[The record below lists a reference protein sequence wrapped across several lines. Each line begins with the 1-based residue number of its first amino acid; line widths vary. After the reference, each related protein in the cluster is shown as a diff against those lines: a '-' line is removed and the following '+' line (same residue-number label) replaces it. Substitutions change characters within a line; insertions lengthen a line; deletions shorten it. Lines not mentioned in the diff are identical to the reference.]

1 MTGDVTEPHNGSVIE
16 EIRRRL
22 AAYAAR
28 ELEGDGRPR
37 AGVLVPVFLHRGE
50 LHVVLT
56 RRTDHVANHRGEVSF
71 PGGMMET
78 RDADI
83 VATALRESEEEIGL
97 RREHV
102 RVIGRLDELVT
113 VSNFHVSAFVGEID
127 AAALPYVWRPQASE
141 VARVLEVPLSHALD
155 GENLVELPRQRDGRL
170 TLMEGLRF
178 GEDVVWGATWR
189 MLRNFLEVA
198 VGGLP
203 DGDLA
208 LREPRGERQS

>member
-56 RRTDHVANHRGEVSF
+56 RRTDHVANHRGEASF

-83 VATALRESEEEIGL
+83 VATALREGEGGIGL
-97 RREHV
+97 RRGRRGTATSCRV
-102 RVIGRLDELVT
+102 R
-113 VSNFHVSAFVGEID
+113 AFVGESA

-155 GENLVELPRQRDGRL
+155 ADNLVELPRQRDGRL

-178 GEDVVWGATWR
+178 GE
-189 MLRNFLEVA
+189 A
-198 VGGLP
+198 VG
-203 DGDLA
+203 
-208 LREPRGERQS
+208 